1 MSAPRLG
8 VIGFGDF
15 GRQICGWLA
24 ESGDQVAD
32 VVAFDDTI
40 SEAAGV
46 TVAPFAD
53 ALADRWGDLRFAV
66 GLGYLHLGMRG
77 QLIADLLDAGRAV
90 ASVVH
95 PSAWVSPSATL
106 GAGVVVG
113 PKACVD
119 QNAVIE
125 NGAIIHAGAVV
136 CHDAVVGSA
145 AYVGPGAV
153 LCGFVR
159 VGIGAFVGA
168 GALVA
173 DSRTL
178 GERCRIGI
186 GSAVSRDV
194 SDGSSVIG
202 NPLRELSRP
211 LRL

>member
-1 MSAPRLG
+1 MQPLSRLG

-106 GAGVVVG
+106 GAGCGRRAEGVRRPECG
-113 PKACVD
+113 HRKWKRSFTPERWFATMRWL
-119 QNAVIE
+119 
-125 NGAIIHAGAVV
+125 GARLTSGRARCCAASCASGLARSSAWRAG
-136 CHDAVVGSA
+136 G
-145 AYVGPGAV
+145 G
-153 LCGFVR
+153 
-159 VGIGAFVGA
+159 
-168 GALVA
+168 
-173 DSRTL
+173 
-178 GERCRIGI
+178 
-186 GSAVSRDV
+186 
-194 SDGSSVIG
+194 
-202 NPLRELSRP
+202 
-211 LRL
+211 